1 MINLQKEE
9 KAFLCT
15 WFGSLLSHELTE
27 EQLKQYQQGT
37 FEPLFELLS
46 ELLSERGFSSQ
57 VQQIKSDI
65 TQINEMPYGQL
76 ELAADFTQLF
86 LLDGESSAL
95 PYASAYLEEED
106 LATNLDYMDSL
117 LTQFGLQ
124 FNQESKEPSDHIG
137 VYLEILNKLVTESDS
152 EKQQDFIQNYLLIWL
167 IPFNEKVQKVKTKT
181 MFYQNIVAV
190 LVAIFS

>member
-15 WFGSLLSHELTE
+15 WFGSLLSHELTD

-46 ELLSERGFSSQ
+46 EQGFSSQ
-57 VQQIKSDI
+57 VQQMKSDI

-76 ELAADFTQLF
+76 ELSADFTQLF

-95 PYASAYLEEED
+95 PYASAYLEEEV
-106 LATNLDYMDSL
+106 LAENLNYMDSL
-117 LTQFGLQ
+117 LVEFGLQ

-137 VYLEILNKLVTESDS
+137 VYLEVLNKLVTDSDS
-152 EKQQDFIQNYLLIWL
+152 EKQQDFVKNYLLNWL
-167 IPFNEKVQKVKTKT
+167 MPFNDKVQKIKTKT
-181 MFYQNIVAV
+181 MFYQSIMAMLVSV
-190 LVAIFS
+190 LSK

>member
-1 MINLQKEE
+1 MMSLAKED

-15 WFGSLLSHELTE
+15 WFSSLLSHELTE
-27 EQLKQYQQGT
+27 EQLKQYQDGM

-46 ELLSERGFSSQ
+46 EQGLSSQ
-57 VQQIKSDI
+57 VQQIQSDI

-86 LLDGESSAL
+86 LLDGQVSAL
-95 PYASAYLEEED
+95 PYASAYLEEEV
-106 LATNLDYMDSL
+106 LTTNLNYMDSL
-117 LTQFGLQ
+117 LEQFGLQ

-137 VYLEILNKLVTESDS
+137 VYLEVLGRLVTESDS
-152 EKQQDFIQNYLLIWL
+152 EKQQDFVQNYLLTWL
-167 IPFNEKVQKVKTKT
+167 IPFNKQVQKVTTKT

-190 LVAIFS
+190 LVAVLSQ

>member
-27 EQLKQYQQGT
+27 EQLKQYQQGM

-46 ELLSERGFSSQ
+46 ELGFLSQ

-65 TQINEMPYGQL
+65 TQINEMPHGQL

-86 LLDGESSAL
+86 LRDGQSSSL
-95 PYASAYLEEED
+95 PYASAYLEEEV
-106 LATNLDYMDSL
+106 LTSNLQYMDTL
-117 LTQFGLQ
+117 LEQFGLQ
-124 FNQESKEPSDHIG
+124 FNQETKEPSDHIG
-137 VYLEILNKLVTESDS
+137 VYLEVLNKLVLESDS
-152 EKQQDFIQNYLLIWL
+152 EKQQDFVQNYLLTWV
-167 IPFNEKVQKVKTKT
+167 IPFNKKVQKINTKT

-190 LVAIFS
+190 LVAVLSQ